1 IGLSAGV
8 DQGGGPLILVTQD
21 TKNQIGVYT
30 PDGTLIRYVG
40 AQQGGSGDGQLSAPR
55 DAATD
60 ADGNIYVA
68 DYGNNRIAKFSPS
81 GDWLLNWGGA
91 GGQPGRFRHP
101 YGITLDAENHVYVAD
116 STNHRVH
123 IFDANGTFLA
133 SYGSPGT
140 GPGQYSQLRRVAV
153 VAGLVNPDVYL
164 ADLWGYKV
172 ERITQG
178 PSFSFRYAQ
187 TFGGSGPPDGLFN
200 EPSGLSAD
208 GQHIFVADSVNQRM
222 QRFDTAT
229 NAFQLKWGE
238 RGWGGDLLGF
248 NWPRDLTPSA
258 TTNTLWVADT
268 KNSRLVEFEP
278 DGTP

>member
-116 STNHRVH
+116 S
-123 IFDANGTFLA
+123 I
-133 SYGSPGT
+133 
-140 GPGQYSQLRRVAV
+140 
-153 VAGLVNPDVYL
+153 
-164 ADLWGYKV
+164 
-172 ERITQG
+172 
-178 PSFSFRYAQ
+178 
-187 TFGGSGPPDGLFN
+187 
-200 EPSGLSAD
+200 
-208 GQHIFVADSVNQRM
+208 NQRM

-229 NAFQLKWGE
+229 SAFQLKWGE

-258 TTNTLWVADT
+258 ATNTLWVADT
-268 KNSRLVEFEP
+268 KNSRLVEFDP
-278 DGTP
+278 DGTPSGRTFGSPGAA